1 MNDHLNSIGLE
12 KKPSDTTV
20 VVAMS
25 GGVDSSTVA
34 GMMKKEGYNVIG
46 ITLKLYDDG
55 KEVAS
60 SKQCCSGQD
69 IMDAKRVA
77 NKLDIEHKILYY
89 QNKFKQGVIDN
100 FVESYLKGETPI
112 PCVQC
117 NQTVK
122 FKDLFEVSKDLK
134 ADALITGHYVKSITS
149 GMETNMY
156 RAIDENRDQ
165 SYFLFNTTREQL
177 NYLRFP
183 LGGMLKDETRSIAK
197 KLELN
202 VADKP
207 DSQDI
212 CFVPNGDYA
221 SVIRKFR
228 PDSFKKG
235 NIKDLKGKVIGVH
248 DGIINFTIGQR
259 KGIKVSDVEPLYVLK
274 INSDKNEIIVGPREK
289 LGKKNIN
296 INNLNLL
303 VHESELSKQ
312 ILVKVR
318 STGKLLEAKVDL
330 KNDNSAEVNL
340 KDFEDGISPGQ
351 ACVFYDLDQQGHK
364 VLGGGWIVN

>member
-77 NKLDIEHKILYY
+77 HKLDIEHKILYY

-202 VADKP
+202 VANKP

-235 NIKDLKGKVIGVH
+235 NIKDLKGRVIGVH

-289 LGKKNIN
+289 LRKKNIN